1 MQVVSKEEA
10 ERRWHFGAVF
20 YHEDTRAA
28 GREYDEDSGIVGG
41 KPTFSGEERAERGD
55 IMKAAGDEKRTKE
68 LQRMAKRGEKVVDK
82 NGMRW
87 DL

>member
-28 GREYDEDSGIVGG
+28 GRENDEESGIVEG
-41 KPTFSGEERAERGD
+41 KPTFSGEERRERGD
-55 IMKAAGDEKRTKE
+55 IMKAGDEKRTKE
-68 LQRMAKRGEKVVDK
+68 VQRMAKRGEKVVDK